1 MLVTLHK
8 GNSAHGEGKDAI
20 AQKKAAHQRAG
31 PRSAF
36 ASQPTK
42 KKLGEIGAEESSS
55 TRAAISFRSCF
66 RRGISCAIQR
76 REDEAVR
83 PHSGRRLVP
92 LSRTWQQGYARTW
105 KRVNEQRHAC
115 PGRRAGEESADDCE
129 RLAPPRGRDRDA
141 AQTENRVIAG
151 DPPAP
156 RRPVL
161 LPRG

>member
-1 MLVTLHK
+1 MADAGYPTQ
-8 GNSAHGEGKDAI
+8 GE
-20 AQKKAAHQRAG
+20 QRAWRRERRHSAEKGG
-31 PRSAF
+31 PSASRKAQF
-36 ASQPTK
+36 IRFSTHQEKAGRDWSR
-42 KKLGEIGAEESSS
+42 GEQFNEGRDLFSIVLQ
-55 TRAAISFRSCF
+55 TRDLKRH
-66 RRGISCAIQR
+66 

-115 PGRRAGEESADDCE
+115 PGRRAGKESADDCE